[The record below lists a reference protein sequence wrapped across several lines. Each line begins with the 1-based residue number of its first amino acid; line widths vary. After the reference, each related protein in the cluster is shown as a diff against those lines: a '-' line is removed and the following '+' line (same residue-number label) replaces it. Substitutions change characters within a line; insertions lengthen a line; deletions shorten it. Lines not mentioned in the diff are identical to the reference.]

1 MSAACAAASLVA
13 RVLKK
18 GHTVDRVASLM
29 RASQPGSSPGRNGRR
44 STVHMTEVEVLDR
57 SRERFS
63 FFLMFFLFSIS

>member
-29 RASQPGSSPGRNGRR
+29 RASQPGSSPGRKGRR
-44 STVHMTEVEVLDR
+44 RTVHMTEVEVLDR
-57 SRERFS
+57 SREFS
-63 FFLMFFLFSIS
+63 FFLMFLL